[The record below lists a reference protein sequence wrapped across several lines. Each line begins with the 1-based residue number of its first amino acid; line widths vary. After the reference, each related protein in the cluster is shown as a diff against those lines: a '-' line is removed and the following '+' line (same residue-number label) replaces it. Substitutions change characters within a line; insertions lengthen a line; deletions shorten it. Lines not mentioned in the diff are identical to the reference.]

1 MTNQF
6 TSFSEPIRRNETLH
20 KMAAY
25 KTYPAKTMILNEDDQ
40 GGSVYFIL
48 DGKVNITGYSARG
61 REIWYSK
68 LGPGQSFG
76 EMAALTGGVRSAS
89 VVAAV
94 ETKTAIITKA
104 QFLSLLENNSDISM
118 WLLRELVFRLDKTT
132 NQLYE
137 RVALNMTMRMC
148 SKILSQCSEMPNQ
161 DGEYAVF
168 PNLVL
173 AQVARQLNTDR
184 ENISRTISELVKEG
198 VLRRDGRKLFVLNKI
213 ALKAKV
219 EDV

>member
-1 MTNQF
+1 MTNKF
-6 TSFSEPIRRNETLH
+6 SSFSEPIRRNETLRRI
-20 KMAAY
+20 AVF
-25 KTYPAKTMILNEDDQ
+25 KTFEPKTTILNEDDQ

-48 DGKVNITGYSARG
+48 EGQVNITGYSSRG

-89 VVAAV
+89 VVAV
-94 ETKTAIITKA
+94 KETTTAIISKTD
-104 QFLSLLENNSDISM
+104 FLSLLENNPDISM

-148 SKILSQCSEMPNQ
+148 SKILSLCAEMPNK
-161 DGEYAVF
+161 DGEYPVF

-173 AQVARQLNTDR
+173 AQMARQLNTDR

-198 VLRRDGRKLFVLNKI
+198 VLRRDGRKLFVVNKI
-213 ALKAKV
+213 ALKAKI
-219 EDV
+219 EDS

>member
-1 MTNQF
+1 MTNKF
-6 TSFSEPIRRNETLH
+6 ASFSEAIRRNEALR
-20 KMAAY
+20 KIAVY
-25 KTYPAKTMILNEDDQ
+25 KTFDAKTTILNEDDQ

-48 DGKVNITGYSARG
+48 EGKVNITGYSSRG

-76 EMAALTGGVRSAS
+76 EMAALTGGLRSAS
-89 VVAAV
+89 VVAA
-94 ETKTAIITKA
+94 EQTKTAIVTKA
-104 QFLSLLENNSDISM
+104 QFLLLLENNPDISM
-118 WLLRELVFRLDKTT
+118 RLLRELVFRLDKTT

-148 SKILSQCSEMPNQ
+148 SKILSQCAQVPNK
-161 DGEYAVF
+161 DGEYPVF

-184 ENISRTISELVKEG
+184 ENISRAISELVKDG
-198 VLRRDGRKLFVLNKI
+198 ILRRDGRKLFVVNKP

-219 EDV
+219 EEV